1 MVDFWRLKLQ
11 VISGTIRLLKDHS
24 IGKWCLQLI
33 SGTSG
38 AVLVLVVMLSYGGL
52 ACLTV
57 TERRLP
63 HIWQPSQ

>member
-11 VISGTIRLLKDHS
+11 VISGTIKLIKDHN

-38 AVLVLVVMLSYGGL
+38 AVLVLVVMLS
-52 ACLTV
+52 
-57 TERRLP
+57 
-63 HIWQPSQ
+63 

>member
-1 MVDFWRLKLQ
+1 MVDFWRSKLQ
-11 VISGTIRLLKDHS
+11 VISGTIRLIKDHNIS
-24 IGKWCLQLI
+24 KWCLQLI
-33 SGTSG
+33 SG
-38 AVLVLVVMLSYGGL
+38 AVLVLVVMPSYGGL